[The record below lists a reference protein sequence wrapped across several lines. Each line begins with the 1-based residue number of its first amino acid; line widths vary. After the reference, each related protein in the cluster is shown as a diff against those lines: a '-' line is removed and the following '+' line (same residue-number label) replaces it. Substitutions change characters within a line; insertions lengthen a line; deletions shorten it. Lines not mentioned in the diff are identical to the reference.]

1 MIGGLVSAL
10 IPLAFHFFMRGKP
23 KKFDFPAIRFV
34 RQKFETNQR
43 HLNFKHFLLMT
54 FRILIVVLLGLAL
67 SRPSLKQT
75 DNRPIQS
82 VLGQTIQSLGSQNAP
97 IAAVIVFDNSVRMDY
112 RINNKTRLEEAK
124 EYSLRILSQLP
135 RDSQIAIL
143 NSTSE
148 LDSFQIDFLAAK
160 EKINQMT
167 PVAQGRSI
175 LESVLEAV
183 QLLQTSTLTR
193 REMFILTDR
202 SDVSWTNSIKKRFQ
216 QELEKTTLS
225 EQSPIEFYLVDFGKE
240 NTQNTTIL
248 DLGLFAETISAGQT
262 LRMDVGFFHEGSA
275 INTIAELY
283 LKNPH
288 FVDLAQSDSG
298 QSQNSDDSN
307 RSVSSNANRSS
318 DLASSDQAISDE
330 PNFASFDSSDQ
341 KSLSIAIQNGTFQKI
356 AAKPLSFP
364 EGKSKQ
370 KSIFFLSG
378 LKSGIYQGFVRL
390 VNGDALELDNI
401 RWFTISVHNG
411 WKILTVS
418 PFPVEKSSIF
428 VKEALAPAELTKTG
442 QSPFNVESISFEE
455 FEQLSLSQLKN
466 YQAIFLLD
474 PNPFSEQTVHKL
486 SDFAFSGGGIGFFMG
501 RNAQPIS
508 AFQTPEMISLLGG
521 KLTTQVRLANEK
533 LYIHPEHYN
542 NPILL
547 SFRLF
552 SDENR
557 IPWDSIPIYKY
568 WFIKDLSETSTIIA
582 DYNDGR
588 PALISHPFGRGS
600 VIVLTTP
607 VSDSTDNSPWNL
619 LPIGDSSWV
628 FLVLIDGIARNLI
641 SGGGT
646 IFNYFPNEIAILRQN
661 INNFPSTCQL
671 ILPDQ
676 TNVQLPTDIENRQ
689 VSFSGTKQIGLYQL
703 ESTDSN
709 ADDAKGLNEVFQ
721 SGFSV
726 NYRSSEFNLD
736 QKSREEVDEFWT
748 ENKPIWLDQA
758 EKIDIERSN
767 AQKGRDLFPFLII
780 LLVCIFVCETFLA
793 NRFYR
798 A

>member
-1 MIGGLVSAL
+1 MTFITFSLLIGGLISAL

-43 HLNFKHFLLMT
+43 RLNFKHFLLMT

-97 IAAVIVFDNSVRMDY
+97 VAAVIVFDNSVRMDY

-135 RDSQIAIL
+135 RNSQIAIL

-216 QELEKTTLS
+216 QELEKTNS
-225 EQSPIEFYLVDFGKE
+225 SDQSPIEFYLVDFGKE

-248 DLGLFAETISAGQT
+248 DLGLLTETISEGQS

-275 INTIAELY
+275 FDTIAELY

-288 FVDLAQSDSG
+288 FVDLAHSDLG
-298 QSQNSDDSN
+298 QSQNPNDSN
-307 RSVSSNANRSS
+307 RSP
-318 DLASSDQAISDE
+318 DFASSDQPISDE
-330 PNFASFDSSDQ
+330 ANFASFDSSNQ
-341 KSLSIAIQNGTFQKI
+341 ESLSSAIQNGTFQKI
-356 AAKPLSFP
+356 TAKPLSFP

-370 KSIFFLSG
+370 KSTFFLSG

-401 RWFTISVHNG
+401 RWFTINVHNG

-418 PFPVEKSSIF
+418 PLPVEKSSIF
-428 VKEALAPAELTKTG
+428 VKEALAPAELQKTG

-455 FEQLSLSQLKN
+455 FEQLSPSQLEN

-474 PNPFSEQTVHKL
+474 PHPFSDQTVHKL

-508 AFQTPEMISLLGG
+508 AFQTPEMISFLGG
-521 KLTTQVRLANEK
+521 QLTTQVRLANEK
-533 LYIHPEHYN
+533 LYIHPDHYN
-542 NPILL
+542 NSILL

-552 SDENR
+552 SDENS

-646 IFNYFPNEIAILRQN
+646 IFNYFPNEIAIHRQN
-661 INNFPSTCQL
+661 INNFPSICQL

-721 SGFSV
+721 GGFSV

-736 QKSREEVDEFWT
+736 QKSREEIDEFWT
-748 ENKPIWLDQA
+748 KNKPTWLDQT

-767 AQKGRDLFPFLII
+767 IQKGRDLFPFFII
-780 LLVCIFVCETFLA
+780 LLVCLFVCETFLA